1 MARVCKQFL
10 RMFFAMEACGMLYV
24 LFVGHSLLHP
34 RDARLAPWLYLIG
47 VVAFALYA
55 AAFWTTR
62 KPLLHR
68 NAPAIVAC
76 VLNLSF
82 ACVFLFHAW
91 PANQS
96 TLVVNIALAIVSIAG
111 LFIFF
116 RREKPVASTL
126 APAKLAEIPGDRTWR
141 GTAPI
146 VTLLFVVAAFVLERS
161 WRQWAAGHGLVRPAM
176 PLMLLAIAL
185 SLTVTAI
192 IHESGHALAGA
203 LFGMRLLSITIGPFR
218 WARRDGQWRFKPSR
232 QIFGGSVSSAPTH
245 LSQPAWQDALMV
257 FAGPLANLC
266 SAPVLFVLALG
277 SPATRFGHLWFF
289 LSFAASLSLI
299 VPVLNLVPFRTA
311 TGSYSDGARLVQLF
325 TASPVLEYQR
335 ALRALKSTLVTP
347 QRARDLDAAV
357 FQRAAALRPVEYLGM
372 HAHVCAAQV
381 LEDQTR
387 ISEAAKEIAA
397 AQAIDRS
404 YAIQTPALLYCVFV
418 YFEAVHNRDAAA
430 AQLWWDR
437 MTARHPDNSVVDYL
451 TAAAALAWI
460 ESVPKLPNAP
470 QPLHRH
476 TSAESAWLVAHTASQ
491 KLPTAG
497 AYNATRERIALL
509 RTLLDQSARSKETTQ
524 VVTAMETWP
533 S

>member
-1 MARVCKQFL
+1 MARVFKQFL

-55 AAFWTTR
+55 TAFWTTR
-62 KPLLHR
+62 KPLLHP

-76 VLNLSF
+76 VLNLGF
-82 ACVFLFHAW
+82 ACVFLFLAR
-91 PANQS
+91 PTNQS

-116 RREKPVASTL
+116 RREKPVVSTL
-126 APAKLAEIPGDRTWR
+126 ASAKLAEIPGDRTWR

-161 WRQWAAGHGLVRPAM
+161 WRQWAAGHGLSRPAM

-218 WARRDGQWRFKPSR
+218 WARRDGQWSFKPSR
-232 QIFGGSVSSAPTH
+232 QIFGGSISSAPTH
-245 LSQPAWQDALMV
+245 LSQPAWHDALMV
-257 FAGPLANLC
+257 FGGPLANLC
-266 SAPVLFVLALG
+266 SAPLLFVLALG

-357 FQRAAALRPVEYLGM
+357 FQRAAALRPTEYLGL

-381 LEDQTR
+381 LEDQGR

-397 AQAIDRS
+397 AQAIDRTC
-404 YAIQTPALLYCVFV
+404 AIPTPALLYCVFV
-418 YFEAVHNRDAAA
+418 YFEAVHNRDAAT

-437 MTARHPDNSVVDYL
+437 MTARHPDSTAVDYL

-460 ESVPKLPNAP
+460 ESVPNLPAAS
-470 QPLHRH
+470 QPLDRH
-476 TSAESAWLVAHTASQ
+476 TSAESAWLAAHTAAQ

-497 AYNATRERIALL
+497 AYNATRGRIALL
-509 RTLLDQSARSKETTQ
+509 RTLLDQSVGPAQTTE
-524 VVTAMETWP
+524 VATATEK
-533 S
+533 